1 MSDDRRT
8 SVRRQALLPFAW
20 RALPDDASTADAIRA
35 LDLPASIALQSRL
48 AELDEELRRAMAGLP
63 DHRVLD
69 ALRALD
75 AKLSVLEEAIFATL
89 PTPAPCP
96 VTVSAD
102 GVGFN
107 ADEALPVG
115 SRLALHLV
123 LPVAQHV
130 IGLGCVRHCIA
141 DQQGYG
147 IGVELLGLDAQAARR
162 LTRYAIGGRRDT
174 D

>member
-35 LDLPASIALQSRL
+35 LDLPAPLALQSRL
-48 AELDEELRRAMAGLP
+48 AELDEELRRTTAALP

-75 AKLSVLEEAIFATL
+75 AKVSVLEEAIFATV
-89 PTPAPCP
+89 PTPAPAP
-96 VTVSAD
+96 VTLSAD
-102 GVGFN
+102 GVGFT
-107 ADEALPVG
+107 AAEALAIG
-115 SRLALHLV
+115 SRVAVHLV

-130 IGLGCVRHCIA
+130 IGLGCVRHCSA
-141 DQQGYG
+141 EPQGYG
-147 IGVELLGLDAQAARR
+147 IGVELLELDAQAARR

>member
-20 RALPDDASTADAIRA
+20 RVLPEDASTADAVRA
-35 LDLPASIALQSRL
+35 LDLPAPLALQSRL
-48 AELDEELRRAMAGLP
+48 AELDEELRRAAAALP

-75 AKLSVLEEAIFATL
+75 AKLSVLEEAIFAAV
-89 PTPAPCP
+89 PTPSSGP

-102 GVGFN
+102 GVGFT
-107 ADEALPVG
+107 ASEALAVG
-115 SRLALHLV
+115 SRLAVHLV

-130 IGLGCVRHCIA
+130 IGLGCVRRCVVE
-141 DQQGYG
+141 QQGYG

-162 LTRYAIGGRRDT
+162 LTRYAIGGRRDA